1 MKIVIEP
8 KTYNNEIL
16 SSWLIRSSILNGS
29 EPSSWTTMIFNDN
42 KFWSKDFDRFTEDK
56 ELIKLVKGS
65 TKSLQELKDMTLEPL
80 VKKIL
85 PLEELS
91 PKKAWTFI
99 ISTGKRGAY
108 KRNGTYFCP
117 LCIENENSFNLRREF
132 RLAWNTSCSIHKIN
146 LLQKCQKCNTI
157 FTPNKIT
164 FDNAKPFLCTN
175 CGYDLRNS
183 DIKETNKEVY
193 VFQEKLN
200 NAIFKEEIDQNFPLV
215 EKNIEELFKTLRIL
229 LSFLRALFKTN
240 KGIKFLEK
248 LNLEHMEE
256 DLGKNKTSDNFE
268 DMELENRE
276 MYLLIVSRLF
286 NLKLHAIK
294 DIFEELKFSYKLV
307 AKQSTLKSQTIDYL
321 ASNLE
326 INFKNKSI
334 MSNHKEIIPKSAK
347 EVRILLEELKKCL

>member
-65 TKSLQELKDMTLEPL
+65 TKSLQELKNMTLEPL

-85 PLEELS
+85 PIEEIN
-91 PKKAWTFI
+91 PNKTWTFI

-146 LLQKCQKCNTI
+146 LLQKFIINNSVKSVLFAI
-157 FTPNKIT
+157 TPSIANDAFIL
-164 FDNAKPFLCTN
+164 FIE
-175 CGYDLRNS
+175 S
-183 DIKETNKEVY
+183 
-193 VFQEKLN
+193 KL
-200 NAIFKEEIDQNFPLV
+200 
-215 EKNIEELFKTLRIL
+215 
-229 LSFLRALFKTN
+229 
-240 KGIKFLEK
+240 
-248 LNLEHMEE
+248 
-256 DLGKNKTSDNFE
+256 
-268 DMELENRE
+268 
-276 MYLLIVSRLF
+276 
-286 NLKLHAIK
+286 K
-294 DIFEELKFSYKLV
+294 DYNLKFSKIAQGVPTGVSLENV
-307 AKQSTLKSQTIDYL
+307 DILSLSKAIQSKV
-321 ASNLE
+321 E
-326 INFKNKSI
+326 I
-334 MSNHKEIIPKSAK
+334 
-347 EVRILLEELKKCL
+347 